1 MTNNGRQFPALGII
15 YDILAIPYNFLT
27 GFLVGVV
34 APVAAIAAMVFGV
47 RFLTGRMPF
56 LSLSQDQEDE
66 ERRLSVELVPPEV
79 LADRFDV
86 EKHKVL
92 DELSSLQA
100 QIKSMREEFEAAS
113 DSSES
118 ADVEG

>member
-1 MTNNGRQFPALGII
+1 MTNNGRQFPALGIL

-27 GFLVGVV
+27 GFIVGVV

-56 LSLSQDQEDE
+56 LSLRQDPEDQ
-66 ERRLSVELVPPEV
+66 ERRLSVELVAPDV
-79 LADRFDV
+79 LADRFEV
-86 EKHKVL
+86 EKQKVM

-100 QIKSMREEFEAAS
+100 KIKSMREEFESAS
-113 DSSES
+113 GSSEA
-118 ADVEG
+118 ADAEG